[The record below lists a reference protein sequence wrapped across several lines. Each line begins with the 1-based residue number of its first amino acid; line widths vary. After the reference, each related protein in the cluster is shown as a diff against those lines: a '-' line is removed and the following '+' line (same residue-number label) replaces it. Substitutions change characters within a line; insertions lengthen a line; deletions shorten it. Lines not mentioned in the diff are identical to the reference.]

1 MDVGLAIC
9 FTGTAYL
16 VWALVAGVSR
26 AVVQEMIKSTH
37 ISSLKLPELTE
48 MVKIFFVD
56 TGFVIDLVGLAWLV
70 ASMILVVLSSY
81 QKISISWAWV
91 SAGLQTCIA
100 AAGAV
105 LVSYAS
111 YQPHMSPASALEN
124 AETPLES
131 VSAISLPVIVP
142 IAVLLWVTCLIWLI
156 VERSRLNRR
165 GPSLRDGLKSNIQGS
180 RF

>member
-9 FTGTAYL
+9 FTGSAYL

-37 ISSLKLPELTE
+37 ISSLKLPWLTE
-48 MVKIFFVD
+48 VVKVFFVD
-56 TGFVIDLVGLAWLV
+56 AGFVIDIVGLAWLV
-70 ASMILVVLSSY
+70 ASMILVVISSY
-81 QKISISWAWV
+81 QKISISWSWL
-91 SAGLQTCIA
+91 SAGLQISVA
-100 AAGAV
+100 ALGAV

-111 YQPHMSPASALEN
+111 YQPHISPASALEN
-124 AETPLES
+124 AGSPLET
-131 VSAISLPVIVP
+131 VSAISLPIIVP
-142 IAVLLWVTCLIWLI
+142 IAVLLWVTCLVWLI